1 MLTFFSRLI
10 GAGHTKYIKYIKL
23 YYQGAEIKLAR
34 MAFDDLK
41 SYNNGES
48 EGQPWQIDGSS
59 RECD

>member
-10 GAGHTKYIKYIKL
+10 GAGHTKYIKL

-48 EGQPWQIDGSS
+48 EGQPRQIDGSS
-59 RECD
+59 